1 VWPEIMEAG
10 MLVAFGSAWPAS
22 ILKSWQS
29 RTSKGKSLSFLLI
42 IQLGYLLGIGAKL
55 MAPALSYVTL
65 FYLLNMLAVSI
76 DIVLYFRNRRLDETG
91 KAR

>member
-1 VWPEIMEAG
+1 MWPEIMEAG

-22 ILKSWQS
+22 ILKSWRS

-42 IQLGYLLGIGAKL
+42 IQFGYLLGVGAKL
-55 MAPALSYVTL
+55 LLPTLSYVIL

-76 DIVLYFRNRRLDETG
+76 DIARYFRNRRLDETG
-91 KAR
+91 GG